1 MNRMLKF
8 LTDNR
13 WLVVVSVILVLMP
26 FLLVMPAVTVLSSVL
41 IAGLWG
47 RKAFLMHKQIQ
58 QIGNIKSDR
67 DQEERLNRAIDQ
79 YLTNLSDGINNELHQ
94 FNNELEQLKGMVADA
109 VTTMS
114 QSFNDLHQLTSGQSV
129 VVHSLI
135 KDLDQSDEKTDDSL
149 NFQQFADETDRVLGF
164 FIDTILQ
171 VSKQSMEMVG
181 VINDVGE
188 HMAHVEKLLG
198 DVQKIAD
205 QTNLLALNAAIEA
218 ARAGEAGRGFA
229 VVADEVRNL
238 SKNSDKF
245 SEEIKTVVNASKNN
259 IRQAQSM
266 IEEIASK
273 DMNITISSKAKIDK
287 MMADIAVINNKV
299 SQSIDEVSRLNIRIE
314 GSVNDA
320 VRGLQ
325 FEDMSRQLIE
335 YMQKNIQYFQ
345 AMVDEVTIGMG
356 VFKTADAGNWENQLH
371 DGVQR
376 LQEMKQQWRAHTT
389 KVVSQASVDEGDV
402 ELF

>member
-1 MNRMLKF
+1 MV
-8 LTDNR
+8 TI
-13 WLVVVSVILVLMP
+13 ILVLSP
-26 FLLVMPAVTVLSSVL
+26 LLLVTPVVVGLSSSL
-41 IAGLWG
+41 IALLWG
-47 RKAFLMHKQIQ
+47 RKAFVMHRQIQ
-58 QIGNIKSDR
+58 QAANVTGDR
-67 DQEERLNRAIDQ
+67 DEEERLNQAIDR
-79 YLTNLSDGINNELHQ
+79 YLTSLSDCINGELLQ
-94 FNNELEQLKGMVADA
+94 FNEELEQLKVMVADA
-109 VTTMS
+109 VATMT
-114 QSFNDLHQLTSGQSV
+114 QSFSNLHQLTSGQSV

-135 KDLDQSDEKTDDSL
+135 NDLDQSVEKTDDSL
-149 NFQQFADETDRVLGF
+149 NFQRFADETDRVLGF
-164 FIDTILQ
+164 FIETILQ

-181 VINDVGE
+181 VINDVGG

-245 SEEIKTVVNASKNN
+245 SEEIKTVVNASKDN
-259 IRQAQSM
+259 IRQAQAM

-299 SQSIDEVSRLNIRIE
+299 SQSIDEVSRLNVRIE

-335 YMQKNIQYFQ
+335 YMQTNIQYFQ
-345 AMVDEVTIGMG
+345 AMADEVNIGMG
-356 VFKTADAGNWENQLH
+356 IFKTADAGSWETQLH

-376 LQEMKQQWRAHTT
+376 MQDMKQQWRTNAK
-389 KVVSQASVDEGDV
+389 KVVSQSSVDEGDV